1 LHCIC
6 DNPFGESL
14 PLLPLL
20 MLSSSP
26 NKLLAMWLNAKGMLS
41 AAALAPLPCKLHY
54 IFHGVHFN
62 KIGTKAVFC
71 GTTAV

>member
-1 LHCIC
+1 
-6 DNPFGESL
+6 
-14 PLLPLL
+14 